1 MQADPYATGI
11 LDPARDE
18 RLVAGLAKFS
28 RDAGIQPH
36 WVWTSIKGV
45 VGSEESNYLRAIRRH
60 KAQGTRTGLC
70 YVGSENA
77 SDISDRMCAVAGLL
91 TRNYLRAL
99 VITAGVLLERVQAG
113 DTPDQDC
120 LLIPNFF
127 LPKNDGGGVAPWHVA
142 MLYDVLLQRV
152 ASGQQTIVFV
162 ASMEGLAH
170 QYGPSFAHLLKS
182 RFLQIEV

>member
-1 MQADPYATGI
+1 MQADPYATGV

-45 VGSEESNYLRAIRRH
+45 VGSEESNYLRAFRRH
-60 KAQGTRTGLC
+60 MAHGTRSGLC

-91 TRNYLRAL
+91 TRDDMTVLARNSFLGSFLSDAEISRHLAAL
-99 VITAGVLLERVQAG
+99 
-113 DTPDQDC
+113 
-120 LLIPNFF
+120 
-127 LPKNDGGGVAPWHVA
+127 
-142 MLYDVLLQRV
+142 DVY
-152 ASGQQTIVFV
+152 ASGQ
-162 ASMEGLAH
+162 
-170 QYGPSFAHLLKS
+170 
-182 RFLQIEV
+182 R